1 MAVETTVEAS
11 TTAGDMG
18 PSNMIAMAGSRAAT
32 AVIRCMTA
40 GASHSCPHQ
49 RSAGL
54 QAVPDGQRS
63 VSTLLSKLR
72 NTAIEWLH
80 RLRLAA
86 ECRSKILQSVW
97 PSDALR
103 LGRQEG
109 QRDHNPAQGE
119 IRGFKS

>member
-1 MAVETTVEAS
+1 MAVGTTAEAS
-11 TTAGDMG
+11 TTAEDMG
-18 PSNMIAMAGSRAAT
+18 PSNMTAMVGSRAAT
-32 AVIRCMTA
+32 AATRCMTA
-40 GASHSCPHQ
+40 GALPLQPPQ

-54 QAVPDGQRS
+54 QAVPDSQRS

-72 NTAIEWLH
+72 DTTIEWLH
-80 RLRLAA
+80 RLRLVA

-97 PSDALR
+97 PSGALTI
-103 LGRQEG
+103 GRQEG

>member
-1 MAVETTVEAS
+1 VYD
-11 TTAGDMG
+11 GG
-18 PSNMIAMAGSRAAT
+18 RPPLQPPSKICR
-32 AVIRCMTA
+32 
-40 GASHSCPHQ
+40 
-49 RSAGL
+49 L

-103 LGRQEG
+103 LARQEG